1 MKSLSMSLA
10 VFALAAWGVTHHPE
24 AVSVSRAPHGG
35 IQPQIAVEPN
45 GAVHMI
51 YFSGDPK
58 GGNLYYIRATASGET
73 FSRPLRV
80 NSQEGS
86 VTALGTI
93 RGGQIAIGENG
104 RIHVAWNGSGTALP
118 PGPVNPESGKPG
130 SPMLYTRLSD
140 NGSEFEPQRNLMLH
154 TFGLDGGGTVAADRA
169 GNVYVAWH
177 GKGGGAAAG
186 EAGRRVWVAASHDS
200 GKTFAA
206 EAPAWNG
213 NTGACGCCGMAML
226 AASDGTLLALY
237 RSATPNRSAAQNV
250 HRDIY
255 LVASKDRGKSFEG
268 SLVQRWE
275 INACPMS
282 SMSFAES
289 GGTTLAAWETG
300 GQVFYGKISGAA
312 VPKPIAAPGEGKG
325 RKHPRLA
332 MNSRGETILL
342 WTEGMGW
349 QRGGS
354 LAWQIFDRNGN
365 PIGAK
370 GSASGVPAWSFGA
383 VAAHPDGS
391 FTVTY

>member
-1 MKSLSMSLA
+1 MKSRARLLA
-10 VFALAAWGVTHHPE
+10 VVALAAVGATNHPG
-24 AVSVSRAPHGG
+24 AVLVSRVPHGG
-35 IQPQIAVEPN
+35 IQPQIAAEPN
-45 GAVHMI
+45 GTVHMI

-58 GGNLYYIRATASGET
+58 GGNLFYVRSAAFGEA

-86 VTALGTI
+86 VTAMGTI
-93 RGGQIAIGENG
+93 RGGQIAIGESG
-104 RIHVAWNGSGTALP
+104 RVHVAWNGSSTALP
-118 PGPVNPESGKPG
+118 AGPANPESGQPG
-130 SPMLYTRLSD
+130 SPMLYTRLNDS
-140 NGSEFEPQRNLMLH
+140 GSAFEPQRNLMLH

-177 GKGGGAAAG
+177 GKRAGAAAG
-186 EAGRRVWVAASHDS
+186 EAGRQVWMAISHDS

-213 NTGACGCCGMAML
+213 ATGACGCCGMAML
-226 AASDGTLLALY
+226 ATSDGTVLALY
-237 RSATPNRSAAQNV
+237 RSATQNV

-255 LVASKDRGKSFEG
+255 LVASKDRGKSFDG

-282 SMSFAES
+282 SMSFAENA
-289 GGTTLAAWETG
+289 GTTVAAWETG
-300 GQVFYGKISGAA
+300 GQVFYGKVSGAA
-312 VPKPIAAPGEGKG
+312 VAKPIAAPGDGKG

-332 MNSRGETILL
+332 INSRGETFLL

-354 LAWQIFDRNGN
+354 LRWQLFDGNGN
-365 PIGAK
+365 PTGAM
-370 GSASGVPAWSFGA
+370 GSAPGVPAWSFGA
-383 VAAHPDGS
+383 VAARADGT
-391 FTVTY
+391 FAVTY

>member
-1 MKSLSMSLA
+1 MKSRAKLLA
-10 VFALAAWGVTHHPE
+10 VFALAALGATDHAE
-24 AVSVSRAPHGG
+24 AVSVSRVPNGG
-35 IQPQIAVEPN
+35 IQPQITVEPN
-45 GAVHMI
+45 GTVHMI

-58 GGNLYYIRATASGET
+58 SGNLFYVRSTAFGEA
-73 FSRPLRV
+73 FSRPVRV

-86 VTALGTI
+86 VTAMGTI
-93 RGGQIAIGENG
+93 RGGQIAVGENG
-104 RIHVAWNGSGTALP
+104 RVHVAWNGSSTALP
-118 PGPVNPESGKPG
+118 PGPVNPESGQSG
-130 SPMLYTRLSD
+130 SPMLYTRLNDS
-140 NGSEFEPQRNLMLH
+140 GSAFEPQRNLMLH

-169 GNVYVAWH
+169 GNVYVEWH
-177 GKGGGAAAG
+177 GKRAGAAAG
-186 EAGRRVWVAASHDS
+186 EAGRQVWMAISHDS

-206 EAPAWNG
+206 ETPAWNG
-213 NTGACGCCGMAML
+213 ATGACGCCGIAML
-226 AASDGTLLALY
+226 AKSDGTVLTLY
-237 RSATPNRSAAQNV
+237 RSATQNV

-255 LVASKDRGKSFEG
+255 LVASKDHGKSSDG

-289 GGTTLAAWETG
+289 AGTTEAAWETG
-300 GQVFYGKISGAA
+300 GQVYYGKVSGAA
-312 VPKPIAAPGEGKG
+312 VAKPLAAPGEGKA

-332 MNSRGETILL
+332 LNSRGETILL

-354 LAWQIFDRNGN
+354 LAWQLFDGNGN

-370 GSASGVPAWSFGA
+370 GSAPGVPVWSFGA
-383 VAAHPDGS
+383 VGARPDGT

>member
-1 MKSLSMSLA
+1 MKSLVMLLA
-10 VFALAAWGVTHHPE
+10 VLSLGALEASDRPAAI
-24 AVSVSRAPHGG
+24 SVSRVPNRG
-35 IQPQIAVEPN
+35 IQPQIAVEPK
-45 GAVHMI
+45 GTIHMI

-58 GGNLYYIRATASGET
+58 NGDLFYVRSAAVGEA

-86 VTALGTI
+86 VTAMGTI
-93 RGGQIAIGENG
+93 RGGQIAVGENG
-104 RIHVAWNGSGTALP
+104 RVHVAWNGSSTALP
-118 PGPVNPESGKPG
+118 RGPVNPETGQPG
-130 SPMLYTRLSD
+130 SPMLYTRLND
-140 NGSEFEPQRNLMLH
+140 NGTAFEPQRNLMLR
-154 TFGLDGGGTVAADRA
+154 TFGLDGGGTVAADGA

-177 GKGGGAAAG
+177 GKIGGAAAG
-186 EAGRRVWVAASHDS
+186 EAGRQVWLAKSQDS
-200 GKTFAA
+200 GRTFAA
-206 EAPAWNG
+206 ETSAWNG
-213 NTGACGCCGMAML
+213 ATGACGCCGMAML
-226 AASDGTLLALY
+226 AASDGTVFALY
-237 RSATPNRSAAQNV
+237 RSATQNV

-255 LVASKDRGKSFEG
+255 LVASKDRGKSFDG

-282 SMSFAES
+282 SMSFAQS
-289 GGTTLAAWETG
+289 AGTTLAAWETG
-300 GQVFYGKISGAA
+300 GQVFYGKVSGAA
-312 VPKPIAAPGEGKG
+312 VAKPIAAPGEGKG

-354 LAWQIFDRNGN
+354 LAWQLFDGNGN

-370 GSASGVPAWSFGA
+370 GSAPGVPAWSFGA